1 MFGGTGNFM
10 TGSSATT
17 ALAAQTV
24 FLDMPF
30 DRFDFEAMV
39 AWLQRRRAGDPFAYV
54 VTPNVDHIVQIAK
67 NPVHLRPLYDDATLR
82 LCDSR
87 VLAKL
92 AKLHGI
98 DLPVVPGSDLVV
110 AMFDRV
116 LTPGDRY
123 CLIGGSDELAAR
135 LRAKYPHLD
144 QVHHAPPMGLRRDAG
159 ARAEAV
165 KAAAAADSRFILLA
179 VGAPQQEMLAREM
192 AQDDTVSGTAL
203 CIGASIDFIVGA
215 QRRAP
220 KIVQRAGIEWAWRL
234 ASSPRRL
241 ARRYLIEGPKIFLL
255 VARWSKPKAD
265 THQPKA

>member
-1 MFGGTGNFM
+1 MNEA
-10 TGSSATT
+10 SAT
-17 ALAAQTV
+17 LDPVGKTV

-39 AWLQRRRAGDPFAYV
+39 AWLQRRRAGDDFASI

-67 NPVHLRPLYDDATLR
+67 DPVRLRPLYDEATIR

-92 AKLHGI
+92 AKLRGI

-110 AMFDRV
+110 ALFDRV
-116 LTPGDRY
+116 LAPGDRY
-123 CLIGGSDELAAR
+123 CLIGGSAELADR
-135 LRAKYPHLD
+135 LRGRYPDLE
-144 QVHHAPPMGLRRDAG
+144 QVHHAPPMGLRHDAG
-159 ARAEAV
+159 ARADAIHV
-165 KAAAAADSRFILLA
+165 AADAHARFVLLA

-192 AQDDTVSGTAL
+192 AQDGTVSGTAL

-220 KIVQRAGIEWAWRL
+220 RIVQRAGIEWAWRL
-234 ASSPRRL
+234 ASNPRRL
-241 ARRYLIEGPKIFLL
+241 ARRYLIEGPKIFML
-255 VARWSKPKAD
+255 VARWSKPKTD
-265 THQPKA
+265 THRR